1 MSVMNAQYCDKESTR
16 GSLFLYRTVL
26 KWRQSTLQFSK
37 RLYFRK
43 KTAKRFALSP
53 EFQKGRFEVHKN
65 FTNIYGIYGCV
76 SLV

>member
-1 MSVMNAQYCDKESTR
+1 MSVMNARYCDKESTS

-43 KTAKRFALSP
+43 KTAKKFA
-53 EFQKGRFEVHKN
+53 RFEVHKN
-65 FTNIYGIYGCV
+65 FTNIYGIHGCV